1 VFEKEGADPYDVSP
15 HKNSSKN
22 NSQAEHNSPNGHHNK
37 TPDYAQQILL
47 EQLESEIKA
56 LNQDK
61 TELKSKVERMSENLR
76 KIRYND
82 VTEKNRLN
90 ETNEN
95 LKEEI
100 ERLQD
105 NETSRSNLDI
115 TQSDN

>member
-1 VFEKEGADPYDVSP
+1 
-15 HKNSSKN
+15 
-22 NSQAEHNSPNGHHNK
+22 
-37 TPDYAQQILL
+37 
-47 EQLESEIKA
+47 
-56 LNQDK
+56 
-61 TELKSKVERMSENLR
+61 MSENLR

>member
-1 VFEKEGADPYDVSP
+1 
-15 HKNSSKN
+15 
-22 NSQAEHNSPNGHHNK
+22 
-37 TPDYAQQILL
+37 
-47 EQLESEIKA
+47 
-56 LNQDK
+56 
-61 TELKSKVERMSENLR
+61 MSENLR
-76 KIRYND
+76 KIRFND

-100 ERLQD
+100 ERLQE